1 MHFSDTLEAIRK
13 RSVYALA
20 SDMTTYADGTAAPDA
35 PDSDGANLLSAA
47 RDAVVEQVDYLIDA
61 DEMGN
66 PGDVR
71 HALENMVE
79 NIGEL
84 MDSVPSAYTATIW
97 RTYVDLAA
105 YQTDLYND
113 YYGDDGAEDMTRV
126 ASITLALIAEE
137 MGRQLIDELIEAND
151 KDEDEEG

>member
-1 MHFSDTLEAIRK
+1 MHFADTLENIRK
-13 RSVYALA
+13 RPVYALA
-20 SDMTTYADGTAAPDA
+20 SDMTTYAGTATPDA

-61 DEMGN
+61 DEMGS

-71 HALENMVE
+71 YALENMAE
-79 NIGEL
+79 EIGEL

-113 YYGDDGAEDMTRV
+113 LYGDGGAEDMTRV
-126 ASITLALIAEE
+126 ADITLVLIAEQV
-137 MGRQLIDELIEAND
+137 GRQLIDELIEAND
-151 KDEDEEG
+151 EDEEG